1 MNTTNRI
8 EEIKKRVREEIEA
21 IEEALPM
28 ATYNW
33 SPDDWLNKIDKILE
47 EELLTYGDQRAEE
60 GAQQA
65 RKHYYD
71 KVDREAREKEAYLW
85 FNTWYERNI
94 DPGNKQMFGKW
105 ASERLQELGC
115 TPPNTTE

>member
-1 MNTTNRI
+1 VKTFR
-8 EEIKKRVREEIEA
+8 
-21 IEEALPM
+21 
-28 ATYNW
+28 
-33 SPDDWLNKIDKILE
+33 NKIKELDDSKIYMGNVTVPIKGDIYFDGIEMEQWLRNT
-47 EELLTYGDQRAEE
+47 LTTYGDQRAEE